1 MVKEDQNL
9 VRAVGRRKT
18 SAARVKITLGKGV
31 VTINGKTLPEYFPVD
46 LWSDKVI
53 APLKA
58 VGKEK
63 DFDVSVKVIGGGV
76 NSQSEA
82 VRHGISRA
90 LVKWNEEWKP
100 ALKAEGYMTRDPRA
114 KERKKPGLHRA
125 RRAHQWRKR

>member
-1 MVKEDQNL
+1 MVNEDQNSAK
-9 VRAVGRRKT
+9 AVGRRKT
-18 SAARVKITLGKGV
+18 AACRVKITLGKGEV
-31 VTINGKTLPEYFPVD
+31 VINGKTLSEYFPIP
-46 LWSDKVI
+46 LWSDKVL
-53 APLKA
+53 APLKV

-63 DFDVSVKVIGGGV
+63 DFNVSVKVVGGGV
-76 NSQSEA
+76 NSQADA

-100 ALKAEGYMTRDPRA
+100 ALKAEGYMTRDPRS

>member
-9 VRAVGRRKT
+9 VKAVGRRKT
-18 SAARVKITLGKGV
+18 AACRVRLTLGKGEI
-31 VTINGKTLPEYFPVD
+31 TINGKALLDYFPVD
-46 LWSDKVI
+46 LWSDKI
-53 APLKA
+53 LAPLKT

-63 DFDVSVKVIGGGV
+63 DFDVSVKVLGGGV
-76 NSQSEA
+76 NSQAEA

-90 LVKWNEEWKP
+90 LVKWNEEWKS
-100 ALKAEGYMTRDPRA
+100 ALKAEGFMTRDPRA

>member
-1 MVKEDQNL
+1 MVNEDQNL
-9 VRAVGRRKT
+9 VKAVGRRKT
-18 SAARVKITLGKGV
+18 SACRVRLTLGKGEIV
-31 VTINGKTLPEYFPVD
+31 INGKTLVDYFSIP
-46 LWSDKVI
+46 LWSDKVL

-63 DFDVSVKVIGGGV
+63 DFDVNVKVVGGGI
-76 NSQSEA
+76 NSQADA

-90 LVKWNEEWKP
+90 LVKWNEDWKP
-100 ALKAEGYMTRDPRA
+100 VLKAEGYMTRDPRA